1 MSTAPRSRNDF
12 EVAIVC
18 ALPLEFDAVALL
30 LDQTWSEK
38 VDRYGRASGDRNR
51 YVTGRMGDTNVVV
64 LLLAKVGKASAA
76 RATEGLRFSFP
87 RVRLVLLTGTC
98 GGAPATADGDEV
110 LLGDVIISKS
120 IVQHDFGRSG
130 PDGFAAKDEIEDLL
144 GPLPRDLLSLV
155 VHLETFMGR
164 SRLEASA
171 HSALLALQKAALAR
185 QKASTYD
192 YPGVRQ
198 DRLFAA
204 DYVHKH
210 GHTSSC
216 AQGVTDSICEPSCSL
231 TCQSVGCD
239 DAFEIGRERTEAKRQ
254 LEREGRDWE
263 AQAPRLHVG
272 RFGSGDMV
280 VRCGKARDR
289 LIEQH
294 TILGFEMEGAGIWGE
309 LPCLVIKGVC
319 NYADSHANKAW
330 RGFAAATAASATKAF
345 LDKYAKTNAPAP
357 VLPDDGEPCWNTE
370 SASGASAMHGGDV
383 HFSDA
388 NFPNYQLPRRP
399 ADAETRALQY
409 QLDAE
414 AVGSGDLADEMN
426 IPIPLVDENQRTTSW
441 GLVDWARVESHP
453 SFPQGNAST
462 VISGKTAEIGLDGPR
477 PREAPQ

>member
-1 MSTAPRSRNDF
+1 MLTAPRGRNDF

-30 LDQTWSEK
+30 LDQTWNEK
-38 VDRYGRASGDRNR
+38 GDRYGRASGDRNR

-64 LLLAKVGKASAA
+64 LLLPKVGKASAA

-87 RVRLVLLTGTC
+87 KVRLVLLTGTC
-98 GGAPATADGDEV
+98 GGAPTTADGDEV

-120 IVQHDFGRSG
+120 IVQHDFGRSC
-130 PDGFAAKDEIEDLL
+130 PNGFATKDAIEDLL

-164 SRLEASA
+164 SQLEART
-171 HSALLALQKAALAR
+171 HSALLALQKAALAQ

-192 YPGVRQ
+192 YPGAHQ

-210 GHTSSC
+210 DHT
-216 AQGVTDSICEPSCSL
+216 T
-231 TCQSVGCD
+231 SVGCD
-239 DAFEIGRERTEAKRQ
+239 NAFEIGRERTEAKRQ

-280 VRCGKARDR
+280 VSCGKARDR

-294 TILGFEMEGAGIWGE
+294 NISGFEMEGAGVWGE

-319 NYADSHANKAW
+319 NYADSHTNKAW
-330 RGFAAATAASATKAF
+330 RGFAAATAASVTKAF
-345 LDKYAKTNAPAP
+345 LAEYAKTNAPAP
-357 VLPDDGEPCWNTE
+357 VILDDVEPCWNME
-370 SASGASAMHGGDV
+370 SASGAFAMHGGDV

-388 NFPNYQLPRRP
+388 NYPNYRLPRRP
-399 ADAETRALQY
+399 AHAESHAVQY
-409 QLDAE
+409 RLDAE
-414 AVGSGDLADEMN
+414 AVGSRDLADEMN
-426 IPIPLVDENQRTTSW
+426 TPAPLVDENQRATSW
-441 GLVDWARVESHP
+441 DLEDWARVESHP
-453 SFPQGNAST
+453 SFPQGNAS
-462 VISGKTAEIGLDGPR
+462 L
-477 PREAPQ
+477 